1 MALTPEQQREL
12 NELTAEQIRLKKE
25 AGELNAEELAYLE
38 ELIGKRKINIKG
50 LQDEI
55 AALEAYQAKL
65 QGIGNTIDGN
75 LLKRQVARDLLE
87 KELALLQEQ
96 IKSQELIS
104 DQDLEQIAA
113 LEKQLETQDKI
124 LDVQSEM
131 NKNMRQ
137 QTSLVQQAEK
147 AGMKLGLA
155 LQNPSLILGEM
166 NVGFQKLG
174 GLLTGKF
181 MDGMVGM
188 IMSFD
193 KTSKA
198 FETQFAVGQQYEDQL
213 GSIYGEQAQMGVSM
227 EELTKGMG
235 DLIGSF
241 TDFTM
246 LAPAQREEL
255 AKTAT
260 VMQEAYGIATQDF
273 AQGIQFSTK
282 MMGMG
287 VMEAKQFQGE
297 IVATAQALGVA
308 PQQLSA
314 QFAQMGPQ
322 LAKFGTEGGK
332 TFKELARLSKI
343 TGMEMGKILAVT
355 NKFDTFEGAAEQA
368 GQLNAALGGN
378 FVNAMDL
385 MMATDPAERFGMIR
399 DAILDTGLSFD
410 TMSYYQKQFYTN
422 ALGLS
427 DVGDLALMLSGNTE
441 LMANAGNQSAASY
454 EEQAKRAK
462 ELMDIQETL
471 KSIFLANADAVQTLA
486 NGLAF
491 VARLLAD
498 NYELIGALTVAY
510 MGVNAIMAVRA
521 AGRAKEA
528 VAAQIEM
535 ANTLKEI
542 ALTQKQIA
550 TDKMHNKVLLEK
562 EVIKKSSAGPV
573 KGGMASAFGTAA
585 TIAAI
590 GVALLGF
597 GAAVKFAG
605 EGIAVMA
612 EAMKD
617 LSPEQMAAL
626 NDIMITL
633 GLTMGGL
640 AITLGIFAAVAGASA
655 GPLLAFGGAVALIGA
670 GIGIAA
676 AGIGYMAEGFANM
689 FNALDASGV
698 DAIVGLFASIGLGAP
713 MLVLAGIGMGALAV
727 GMGLFGLSL
736 KLIATD
742 DLKAIATFTESLAK
756 IETSQ
761 MRELAD
767 TIKAVANAMDDIPV
781 KKATVFE
788 TVIKQTALSAT
799 AVAEANRQTP
809 AVATAGA
816 GRAGTAATA
825 GGRGKI
831 GEVLI
836 KFDSE
841 LFEQKVIS
849 IYEEADGI
857 KAREDLLE

>member
-1 MALTPEQQREL
+1 
-12 NELTAEQIRLKKE
+12 
-25 AGELNAEELAYLE
+25 
-38 ELIGKRKINIKG
+38 
-50 LQDEI
+50 
-55 AALEAYQAKL
+55 
-65 QGIGNTIDGN
+65 
-75 LLKRQVARDLLE
+75 
-87 KELALLQEQ
+87 
-96 IKSQELIS
+96 
-104 DQDLEQIAA
+104 
-113 LEKQLETQDKI
+113 
-124 LDVQSEM
+124 
-131 NKNMRQ
+131 
-137 QTSLVQQAEK
+137 
-147 AGMKLGLA
+147 
-155 LQNPSLILGEM
+155 
-166 NVGFQKLG
+166 
-174 GLLTGKF
+174 
-181 MDGMVGM
+181 
-188 IMSFD
+188 
-193 KTSKA
+193 
-198 FETQFAVGQQYEDQL
+198 
-213 GSIYGEQAQMGVSM
+213 
-227 EELTKGMG
+227 MG

-260 VMQEAYGIATQDF
+260 VMQEAYGVATQDF

-297 IVATAQALGVA
+297 IVSTAKALGVA

-471 KSIFLANADAVQTLA
+471 KSIFLESAPAVKNIANA
-486 NGLAF
+486 LAF

-498 NYELIGALTVAY
+498 NAKVVMVLTGAYVAY
-510 MGVNAIMAVRA
+510 QGMLALAAVAKGVMAAKEFVLGGQRLKETAQTQAQTLAVDKQASAYTRLAAAKAKASGPA
-521 AGRAKEA
+521 AG
-528 VAAQIEM
+528 
-535 ANTLKEI
+535 
-542 ALTQKQIA
+542 
-550 TDKMHNKVLLEK
+550 
-562 EVIKKSSAGPV
+562 

-612 EAMKD
+612 EAMQD
-617 LSPEQMAAL
+617 MSIGQILAMGVPIAAL
-626 NDIMITL
+626 GMSFKAL
-633 GLTMGGL
+633 AVGL
-640 AITLGIFAAVAGASA
+640 AAVTVPAGAASP
-655 GPLLAFGGAVALIGA
+655 PLLALGGAVALIGG
-670 GIGIAA
+670 GIGLAA
-676 AGIGYMAEGFANM
+676 AGIGLMADGFS
-689 FNALDASGV
+689 L
-698 DAIVGLFASIGLGAP
+698 LFAAISLEKMGAFAGFVTS
-713 MLVLAGIGMGALAV
+713 LVVGAVFMAKAGIGLALMAG
-727 GMGLFGLSL
+727 GMFALMLSL

-742 DLKAIATFTESLAK
+742 DLEAIATFTESLAK
-756 IETSQ
+756 TSASDMKAVATQ
-761 MRELAD
+761 
-767 TIKAVANAMDDIPV
+767 IKAIANAMDDIPV

-809 AVATAGA
+809 AAVATAGA
-816 GRAGTAATA
+816 GRAATAATA

>member
-1 MALTPEQQREL
+1 
-12 NELTAEQIRLKKE
+12 
-25 AGELNAEELAYLE
+25 
-38 ELIGKRKINIKG
+38 
-50 LQDEI
+50 
-55 AALEAYQAKL
+55 
-65 QGIGNTIDGN
+65 
-75 LLKRQVARDLLE
+75 
-87 KELALLQEQ
+87 
-96 IKSQELIS
+96 
-104 DQDLEQIAA
+104 
-113 LEKQLETQDKI
+113 
-124 LDVQSEM
+124 
-131 NKNMRQ
+131 
-137 QTSLVQQAEK
+137 
-147 AGMKLGLA
+147 
-155 LQNPSLILGEM
+155 
-166 NVGFQKLG
+166 
-174 GLLTGKF
+174 
-181 MDGMVGM
+181 
-188 IMSFD
+188 
-193 KTSKA
+193 
-198 FETQFAVGQQYEDQL
+198 
-213 GSIYGEQAQMGVSM
+213 
-227 EELTKGMG
+227 
-235 DLIGSF
+235 
-241 TDFTM
+241 
-246 LAPAQREEL
+246 
-255 AKTAT
+255 
-260 VMQEAYGIATQDF
+260 
-273 AQGIQFSTK
+273 
-282 MMGMG
+282 
-287 VMEAKQFQGE
+287 
-297 IVATAQALGVA
+297 
-308 PQQLSA
+308 
-314 QFAQMGPQ
+314 
-322 LAKFGTEGGK
+322 
-332 TFKELARLSKI
+332 
-343 TGMEMGKILAVT
+343 MEMGKILAVT

-427 DVGDLALMLSGNTE
+427 DVGDLALMLSGNTQ

-471 KSIFLANADAVQTLA
+471 QSIFLESAPAVKNIANA
-486 NGLAF
+486 LAF

-498 NYELIGALTVAY
+498 NAKVVMVLTGAYVAY
-510 MGVNAIMAVRA
+510 QGMLALAAVAKGVMAAKEFVLGGQRLKETAQTEAQTLAVQKQASAYTRLALAKNKASKPA
-521 AGRAKEA
+521 AG
-528 VAAQIEM
+528 
-535 ANTLKEI
+535 
-542 ALTQKQIA
+542 
-550 TDKMHNKVLLEK
+550 
-562 EVIKKSSAGPV
+562 

-597 GAAVKFAG
+597 GAGVKFAA
-605 EGIAVMA
+605 EGVASLA
-612 EAMKD
+612 EAMKG
-617 LSPEQMAAL
+617 LSVEQFEML
-626 NDIMITL
+626 DSTMNKLLIT
-633 GLTMGGL
+633 M
-640 AITLGIFAAVAGASA
+640 GIFAAAAVGVGLAGAAA
-655 GPLLAFGGAVALIGA
+655 GAGLMKFGIAVVLIGA
-670 GIGIAA
+670 GIGLAA
-676 AGIGYMAEGFANM
+676 TGIGYMADGFVKM
-689 FNALDASGV
+689 FTAVSESAITE
-698 DAIVGLFASIGLGAP
+698 IVGLFTAIGLGGP

-742 DLKAIATFTESLAK
+742 DLKAIATFTESLAEIK
-756 IETSQ
+756 TSQ

-857 KAREDLLE
+857 KARDDIYE

>member
-38 ELIGKRKINIKG
+38 ELINKRKTSIENV
-50 LQDEI
+50 LEEI
-55 AALEAYQAKL
+55 EALKAYQQQL

-75 LLKRQVARDLLE
+75 LLKRQVARDLLA
-87 KELALLQEQ
+87 KELDLLQKE
-96 IKSQELIS
+96 IKSQESIS
-104 DQDLEQIAA
+104 DQDLERITAI
-113 LEKQLETQDKI
+113 EKQLETQDKI
-124 LDVQSEM
+124 LDVQAEM

-155 LQNPSLILGEM
+155 FQNPSLILGEM

-181 MDGMVGM
+181 MNGMVGM

-235 DLIGSF
+235 DLITNF

-260 VMQEAYGIATQDF
+260 VMQEAYGIATGDF
-273 AQGIQFSTK
+273 SKGIQHSTK

-287 VMEAKQFQGE
+287 VSEAKVFQGE
-297 IVATAQALGVA
+297 IVSTAEALGVA
-308 PQQLSA
+308 PAQLSA

-355 NKFDTFEGAAEQA
+355 NKFDTFEGAATQA

-385 MMATDPAERFGMIR
+385 MMATDPAERFEMIR

-454 EEQAKRAK
+454 EEQARRAK

-471 KSIFLANADAVQTLA
+471 KSIFLANADVVQTLA

-498 NYELIGALTVAY
+498 NYKLIGALTVAY
-510 MGVNAIMAVRA
+510 MAANAVMAIRA
-521 AGRAKEA
+521 GMRAKEA
-528 VAAQIEM
+528 VQAQIDM

-542 ALTQKQIA
+542 ALTQKEIA

-562 EVIKKSSAGPV
+562 EVIKKRSAKPV

-605 EGIAVMA
+605 EGIASMA
-612 EAMKD
+612 EAMKG
-617 LSPEQMAAL
+617 LSVEQMAGL

-640 AITLGIFAAVAGASA
+640 AITLGIFAVVAGASA
-655 GPLLAFGGAVALIGA
+655 APLLAFGGAVALIGA

-698 DAIVGLFASIGLGAP
+698 DSIVGLFASIGLGAP
-713 MLVLAGIGMGALAV
+713 MLVLAGIGMAALAL
-727 GMGLFGLSL
+727 GLGAMVIPLALLSSKKL
-736 KLIATD
+736 KS
-742 DLKAIATFTESLAK
+742 IATFTESLAE

-761 MRELAD
+761 MKELAD

-816 GRAGTAATA
+816 GRAGTAATP

-836 KFDSE
+836 KFDSD

-857 KAREDLLE
+857 KAREDYYE

>member
-1 MALTPEQQREL
+1 
-12 NELTAEQIRLKKE
+12 
-25 AGELNAEELAYLE
+25 
-38 ELIGKRKINIKG
+38 
-50 LQDEI
+50 
-55 AALEAYQAKL
+55 
-65 QGIGNTIDGN
+65 
-75 LLKRQVARDLLE
+75 
-87 KELALLQEQ
+87 
-96 IKSQELIS
+96 
-104 DQDLEQIAA
+104 
-113 LEKQLETQDKI
+113 
-124 LDVQSEM
+124 
-131 NKNMRQ
+131 
-137 QTSLVQQAEK
+137 
-147 AGMKLGLA
+147 
-155 LQNPSLILGEM
+155 
-166 NVGFQKLG
+166 
-174 GLLTGKF
+174 
-181 MDGMVGM
+181 
-188 IMSFD
+188 
-193 KTSKA
+193 
-198 FETQFAVGQQYEDQL
+198 
-213 GSIYGEQAQMGVSM
+213 
-227 EELTKGMG
+227 
-235 DLIGSF
+235 
-241 TDFTM
+241 
-246 LAPAQREEL
+246 
-255 AKTAT
+255 
-260 VMQEAYGIATQDF
+260 
-273 AQGIQFSTK
+273 

-287 VMEAKQFQGE
+287 VSEAKVFQGE
-297 IVATAQALGVA
+297 IVATAKALGVA
-308 PQQLSA
+308 PAQLSA

-486 NGLAF
+486 KGLAT
-491 VARLLAD
+491 VARFLAD
-498 NYELIGALTVAY
+498 NYELIGALTGAYIVA
-510 MGVNAIMAVRA
+510 NALMAVKA
-521 AGRAKEA
+521 AAKAKEA
-528 VAAQIEM
+528 VQAQIDM

-550 TDKMHNKVLLEK
+550 TDKMHNKVLLEQQ
-562 EVIKKSSAGPV
+562 VIKKRSAGPV

-612 EAMKD
+612 DSFKN
-617 LSPEQMAAL
+617 LNVEQMAGL

-640 AITLGIFAAVAGASA
+640 AITLGIFAVVAGASA
-655 GPLLAFGGAVALIGA
+655 APLLAFGGAVALIGA

-676 AGIGYMAEGFANM
+676 AGIGYMAEGFAK
-689 FNALDASGV
+689 
-698 DAIVGLFASIGLGAP
+698 LFASVELEKAGALAAFIATVAISAIGLKFAAAGMAVLALGLGA
-713 MLVLAGIGMGALAV
+713 VGFALK
-727 GMGLFGLSL
+727 F
-736 KLIATD
+736 IATA
-742 DLKAIATFTESLAK
+742 DLEAIATFTESLAN
-756 IETSQ
+756 TSASDMAAVTKQ
-761 MRELAD
+761 
-767 TIKAVANAMDDIPV
+767 IKAIANAIDDIPV

-788 TVIKQTALSAT
+788 AVIKQTALSAT

-816 GRAGTAATA
+816 GRAATAATA
-825 GGRGKI
+825 GARGKI

>member
-1 MALTPEQQREL
+1 VQKEIEAL
-12 NELTAEQIRLKKE
+12 K
-25 AGELNAEELAYLE
+25 
-38 ELIGKRKINIKG
+38 
-50 LQDEI
+50 
-55 AALEAYQAKL
+55 AYQQQL

-87 KELALLQEQ
+87 KELDLLQKE
-96 IKSQELIS
+96 IKSQESIS
-104 DQDLEQIAA
+104 DQDLERITAI
-113 LEKQLETQDKI
+113 EKQLETQDKI
-124 LDVQSEM
+124 LDVQAEM

-147 AGMKLGLA
+147 AGTKLGLA

-181 MDGMVGM
+181 MNGMVGM

-198 FETQFAVGQQYEDQL
+198 FETQFAVGKQYEDQL

-235 DLIGSF
+235 DLITNF

-246 LAPAQREEL
+246 LAPAQQEQL

-260 VMQEAYGIATQDF
+260 AMQEAHGIATGDF
-273 AQGIQFSTK
+273 SKGIQHSTK

-287 VMEAKQFQGE
+287 VSEAEKFQGE
-297 IVATAQALGVA
+297 ITATAQALGLA
-308 PQQLSA
+308 PAQLSA

-322 LAKFGTEGGK
+322 LAKFGLEGGK

-343 TGMEMGKILAVT
+343 TGMEMGKILTVT

-427 DVGDLALMLSGNTE
+427 EVGDLALMLQGNTD
-441 LMANAGNQSAASY
+441 LMTNAGNQSAASY

-462 ELMDIQETL
+462 ELMTIQETL
-471 KSIFLANADAVQTLA
+471 QSIFLQNADAVQTLA
-486 NGLAF
+486 KGLAY

-498 NYELIGALTVAY
+498 NYKLIGALTGAYIVA
-510 MGVNAIMAVRA
+510 NAVMAIRA
-521 AGRAKEA
+521 ARRAKAA
-528 VAAQIEM
+528 VAAQIAM
-535 ANTLKEI
+535 ADTLKEI
-542 ALTQKQIA
+542 ALTQKEIA

-562 EVIKKSSAGPV
+562 EVIKKRSAKPV

-605 EGIAVMA
+605 EGIASMA
-612 EAMKD
+612 EAMKG
-617 LSPEQMAAL
+617 LSVEQMAGL

-633 GLTMGGL
+633 GVTMGVL
-640 AITLGIFAAVAGASA
+640 AITLGIFATVAGASA
-655 GPLLAFGGAVALIGA
+655 APLLAFGGAVALIGA

-713 MLVLAGIGMGALAV
+713 MLVLAGIGMAALAL
-727 GMGLFGLSL
+727 GLGAMVIPLALLSSKKL
-736 KLIATD
+736 KS
-742 DLKAIATFTESLAK
+742 IATFTESLAE

-836 KFDSE
+836 KFDSD

-857 KAREDLLE
+857 KAREDYYE